1 MSNEKKAKSAS
12 MADVVSNWFS
22 DFSKTDS
29 KTSANDVDD
38 AASDLET
45 EAGTAFSRSNSVETV
60 DEPDDVDYV
69 ESSLEKIREKKA
81 KAEEDRRQFLQYSEK
96 NKELQKQRDEL
107 KSVIDQQKNDMDALA
122 PITKSMG
129 DFLELVRQ
137 DKIEDLGNATLNKDE
152 YLNKKQQTI
161 AALRERKSLTP
172 RNLFSTFF
180 YNIGKSILRLFG
192 QKTKLEALEEK
203 LEGQISYFLSIKN
216 GLDKVITET
225 QEQHEGNIT
234 LAQQLQQDQQ
244 SNKEEIVPM
253 VKKNRIA
260 DIDGV
265 EKALNQ
271 VIQAYEYALID
282 EKKISDGLIA
292 RCRPTSIIE
301 SHLKTFLAQP
311 TKRNLKK
318 LEDVM
323 DKNSHYLQDGRCV
336 ELVLEAK
343 SLHPEIPRPALLR
356 INNAMLE
363 RNLSEIHSLTEEL
376 SELHEKER
384 IVSKK
389 IESSGNIYDRLINQ
403 ANNMN
408 QENIAA
414 LEQCQKLLII
424 AKQRIS
430 DSDQVVGQAAKFI
443 KFYLQEK
450 IEDIIEKI
458 PEQDR
463 VAAREK
469 YLSTDNIPELIEI
482 DYESSREEIENILA
496 EHQIHNKRGKKL
508 TLNSIKAMCTESED
522 KEIILDKINALPS
535 IEGQFKKIVEGLM
548 HQEVLVYKT
557 IEELHKYIYGIFVDM
572 DSMLISNEIDQETKT
587 NLVTIFKEFTN
598 KIDTDEVE
606 TDISEALSHLDDALR
621 KNNSDLC
628 QDILDKITKARECLN
643 ALEEHIGVTHH
654 VTTHVDMGTLKEAE
668 KDMQSQLEEQS
679 KLKEKINVCQEK
691 LGKLKRNQ
699 DLFIRENL
707 PPLETPAEMKDLIE
721 QCSSIRTH
729 HKDIKTALIN
739 LLKVPTYDH
748 LFILIEKIG
757 ALNPPLD
764 KKDPLWNALEQ
775 AREYYPEIKLGASL
789 EQTPPNINRE
799 FKRKHQENLQHMKSK
814 SVENN
819 ALEQEQQFDANDK
832 KADRNVP

>member
-234 LAQQLQQDQQ
+234 LAQQLQQKQQ
-244 SNKEEIVPM
+244 SNKNLIGDI
-253 VKKNRIA
+253 NA
-260 DIDGV
+260 D

-323 DKNSHYLQDGRCV
+323 DKNPHYLQDGRCI

-376 SELHEKER
+376 SELHEKES

-463 VAAREK
+463 AAAREK

-496 EHQIHNKRGKKL
+496 EHQIHNTRRKKL
-508 TLNSIKAMCTESED
+508 TLNSIKAMCMESED
-522 KEIILDKINALPS
+522 REIILEKINALTS

-557 IEELHKYIYGIFVDM
+557 IEELQKHIYGIFVDM

-598 KIDTDEVE
+598 RIDTDKVE

-654 VTTHVDMGTLKEAE
+654 VTTHVDMGALKEAE

-679 KLKEKINVCQEK
+679 KLKEKINACQEK

-699 DLFIRENL
+699 DLFIRESL
-707 PPLETPAEMKDLIE
+707 PPLETPEEMRALIE

-748 LFILIEKIG
+748 LEILKKKLAG
-757 ALNPPLD
+757 ANSPL
-764 KKDPLWNALEQ
+764 KKDDPLLNVLIQ
-775 AREYYPEIKLGASL
+775 AQAYYPEIQLKSSL
-789 EQTPPNINRE
+789 EQKPEVSRE
-799 FKRKHQENLQHMKSK
+799 FKRKHQENIQHMQSK

-819 ALEQEQQFDANDK
+819 TLEQEQQIDANDK